1 MPLPFEFE
9 GKGVVLLEYQNQYQ
23 NQSQVEQA
31 EFVVPYANPLVHFQ
45 DFVSN
50 SKKRKYIYNHQQE
63 PTSVLDNITTSPS
76 PPTST
81 LSSSH
86 GGADSAGVAP
96 ALSSKWPPENQETN
110 TTTTST
116 TLLDLQHFQ
125 QQISS
130 GNDKCATGMDDWESP
145 DSGQDQAML
154 RWIMGDVE
162 DPSLG
167 LNKML
172 HSTGGTNPA
181 DFDFSGGFGVV
192 DQGFISV
199 DSGNPQLSP
208 ATAPAIFHTH
218 HQNQILSSLSDTQMV
233 PFDIKPNLYNPPF
246 EHQLLMPP
254 QPKRYNP
261 GSIEYN
267 PSMHKSPFLDSGP
280 NPLQLLQKSA
290 PMKKIVTPNVQNHL
304 QQHQQGIID
313 ELFKAADL
321 IQLSSSANSNNPNP
335 NNPILAQGILA
346 RLNHQLSPIGKP
358 FERAAF
364 YFKEALN
371 LLIDSILT
379 NNSNP
384 QISPHNASPFS
395 LIFKIGAYK
404 SFSEISPFIQFANF
418 TCNQA
423 LLESLNGFDHI
434 HIIDFDIGY
443 GGQWASLMQEL
454 ALRNNGVSS
463 LKITAFA
470 SPSTHDQLELGLTRE
485 NLIHFASEINVGFD
499 FEIVNIDVL
508 ASSSWSLPFN
518 LSDNEAIAVNL
529 PIHVFS
535 NHQTQI
541 PNVLRFVKSLSPK
554 IVVSVD
560 RGCDRTDLPFSN
572 HLIHALQSFSN
583 LLESLDAVNMNLDS
597 LQKIERFL
605 VQPAIEKIVLG
616 RFVYPE
622 KTQHWR
628 NLFLSAGFSP
638 MLFSNF
644 TESQAECLVKRTP
657 VRDFHVEKRQSLLVL
672 CWERRELVSASAW
685 RC

>member
-9 GKGVVLLEYQNQYQ
+9 GKGLILLEDHNQQ
-23 NQSQVEQA
+23 QVS
-31 EFVVPYANPLVHFQ
+31 EFVVPYANPLLHFQ
-45 DFVSN
+45 DFVN
-50 SKKRKYIYNHQQE
+50 KKKKNYIINNKE

-76 PPTST
+76 PPASTST

-86 GGADSAGVAP
+86 GGADTAAGVATPP
-96 ALSSKWPPENQETN
+96 AHSSKWQPPENQET
-110 TTTTST
+110 S
-116 TLLDLQHFQ
+116 LDLHHFQ
-125 QQISS
+125 QQITT
-130 GNDKCATGMDDWESP
+130 GNDKCAGKEDWETG

-154 RWIMGDVE
+154 RWIMGEVE
-162 DPSLG
+162 DPSIG
-167 LNKML
+167 FNKLL
-172 HSTGGTNPA
+172 HSTAGATVSGGGPA
-181 DFDFSGGFGVV
+181 DYEFNGGFGVV
-192 DQGFISV
+192 DQGFISL
-199 DSGNPQLSP
+199 DSANPIGNLSSPSP
-208 ATAPAIFHTH
+208 APAPVPPMY
-218 HQNQILSSLSDTQMV
+218 HQNQIFPSLSDTQML
-233 PFDIKPNLYNPPF
+233 PFDIKPNLFNPPF

-254 QPKRYNP
+254 QPKRYSP
-261 GSIEYN
+261 DSLEYN
-267 PSMHKSPFLDSGP
+267 PSMHKSPFLDSGS
-280 NPLQLLQKSA
+280 NPLQLLQISQS
-290 PMKKIVTPNVQNHL
+290 MKKTRQPINPH
-304 QQHQQGIID
+304 QQHQQQIID
-313 ELFKAADL
+313 QLYKAADL
-321 IQLSSSANSNNPNP
+321 IQSGNGSNPD
-335 NNPILAQGILA
+335 PILAQGILA

-371 LLIDSILT
+371 LLTHSIL
-379 NNSNP
+379 NNNVNP
-384 QISPHNASPFS
+384 QISTTNGSPFS

-404 SFSEISPFIQFANF
+404 SFSETSPLIQFANF

-423 LLESLNGFDHI
+423 LLESLNGFDQI

-485 NLIHFASEINVGFD
+485 NLIHFANEINVVFD

-508 ASSSWSLPFN
+508 ASSSWLLPFT
-518 LSDNEAIAVNL
+518 LSDNQAIAVNL
-529 PIHVFS
+529 PTHVFS

-554 IVVSVD
+554 IMVSVD
-560 RGCDRTDLPFSN
+560 RGCDRTDLTYSN
-572 HLIHALQSFSN
+572 HLIHALESYSN

-605 VQPAIEKIVLG
+605 IQPAIEKIVLG
-616 RFVYPE
+616 RFMHPE

-638 MLFSNF
+638 LLFSNF

-657 VRDFHVEKRQSLLVL
+657 VREFHVEKRQSLLVL
-672 CWERRELVSASAW
+672 CWQRKELVSASAW

>member
-9 GKGVVLLEYQNQYQ
+9 GKGVVLLENLNQQ
-23 NQSQVEQA
+23 QES

-45 DFVSN
+45 DFVN
-50 SKKRKYIYNHQQE
+50 KKRRHIISKE

-76 PPTST
+76 PPASTST

-86 GGADSAGVAP
+86 GGADIAAGVATP
-96 ALSSKWPPENQETN
+96 AHSSKWPPPESQE
-110 TTTTST
+110 SS
-116 TLLDLQHFQ
+116 LDLHHFQ
-125 QQISS
+125 QQISA
-130 GNDKCATGMDDWESP
+130 GNDKCAGMDDWENG
-145 DSGQDQAML
+145 DSGQNQAML

-162 DPSLG
+162 DPSIG

-172 HSTGGTNPA
+172 HVTSGAALSGGAPA
-181 DFDFSGGFGVV
+181 EYEFNGGFGVV
-192 DQGFISV
+192 DQGFISL
-199 DSGNPQLSP
+199 DSGNPIGNLSSP
-208 ATAPAIFHTH
+208 APALPMYHQDQIF
-218 HQNQILSSLSDTQMV
+218 SSLSDTQML
-233 PFDIKPNLYNPPF
+233 PFDIKPNLFNPPF
-246 EHQLLMPP
+246 EHQLLMPA
-254 QPKRYNP
+254 QRKMYNP
-261 GSIEYN
+261 GNIEYN
-267 PSMHKSPFLDSGP
+267 PLLHKSPFLDPGS
-280 NPLQLLQKSA
+280 NPLQLLQKS
-290 PMKKIVTPNVQNHL
+290 PSMKKVTQPPINPH
-304 QQHQQGIID
+304 QQHQQQIID
-313 ELFKAADL
+313 QLFKAADL
-321 IQLSSSANSNNPNP
+321 IQSGNGSNPD
-335 NNPILAQGILA
+335 PILAQGILA

-371 LLIDSILT
+371 LLSHSIL
-379 NNSNP
+379 NNNVNP
-384 QISPHNASPFS
+384 QISTNGSPFS

-404 SFSEISPFIQFANF
+404 SFSETSPFIQFANF

-423 LLESLNGFDHI
+423 LLESLDGFDHI

-470 SPSTHDQLELGLTRE
+470 SPSTHDQFELGLTRE
-485 NLIHFASEINVGFD
+485 NLIHFANEINVGFD

-572 HLIHALQSFSN
+572 HLIHALQSYSN
-583 LLESLDAVNMNLDS
+583 LLESLTAVNMNLDS

-605 VQPAIEKIVLG
+605 IQPAIEKIVLG
-616 RFVYPE
+616 RSMYPE

-638 MLFSNF
+638 LLFSNF

-657 VRDFHVEKRQSLLVL
+657 VREFHVEKRQSLLVL
-672 CWERRELVSASAW
+672 CWQRRELVSCSAW
-685 RC
+685 R

>member
-1 MPLPFEFE
+1 MPLPFELE
-9 GKGVVLLEYQNQYQ
+9 GKGVVLLQDL
-23 NQSQVEQA
+23 
-31 EFVVPYANPLVHFQ
+31 VVPYANQVVHDLV
-45 DFVSN
+45 N
-50 SKKRKYIYNHQQE
+50 KKRKKKYIINE
-63 PTSVLDNITTSPS
+63 PTSVLDSINTTPS
-76 PPTST
+76 PPASTST
-81 LSSSH
+81 LSSSL
-86 GGADSAGVAP
+86 GGGDTSGVA
-96 ALSSKWPPENQETN
+96 ALSSKWPPPENQETS
-110 TTTTST
+110 TSNAGVV
-116 TLLDLQHFQ
+116 DLHHFQ
-125 QQISS
+125 QPSL
-130 GNDKCATGMDDWESP
+130 DEKCGGMEDWETGE
-145 DSGQDQAML
+145 SGQDQAML

-162 DPSLG
+162 DPSMG
-167 LNKML
+167 LNKVL
-172 HSTGGTNPA
+172 QGGGTAA
-181 DFDFSGGFGVV
+181 DFEFTGGFGVV
-192 DQGFISV
+192 DQGFIGLDS
-199 DSGNPQLSP
+199 SGNQIVTNHKTTNPPQLYPS
-208 ATAPAIFHTH
+208 
-218 HQNQILSSLSDTQMV
+218 QNQIFSSPLNEPQML
-233 PFDIKPNLYNPPF
+233 PFDIKPQLFNPQLLINQSQSQPF

-254 QPKRYNP
+254 QPKRHNP
-261 GSIEYN
+261 GN
-267 PSMHKSPFLDSGP
+267 PFLDSGQ
-280 NPLQLLQKSA
+280 NPVQLLQKS
-290 PMKKIVTPNVQNHL
+290 PPSMKKMADINEVGNHHHYHH
-304 QQHQQGIID
+304 QQQGIID
-313 ELFKAADL
+313 QLFKAADL
-321 IQLSSSANSNNPNP
+321 IQSG

-358 FERAAF
+358 FDRAAF
-364 YFKEALN
+364 YFKEALQ
-371 LLIDSILT
+371 LLLHSIL
-379 NNSNP
+379 NNINP
-384 QISPHNASPFS
+384 QITPTASPFT

-404 SFSEISPFIQFANF
+404 SFSEISPFLQFANF

-423 LLESLNGFDHI
+423 LLESLNGFDHV

-508 ASSSWSLPFN
+508 ASSSWSLPFHV
-518 LSDNEAIAVNL
+518 SDTEAIAVNL

-541 PNVLRFVKSLSPK
+541 PSVLRFVKNLSPK

-572 HLIHALQSFSN
+572 HLIHALQSYSN

-616 RFVYPE
+616 RYIFPE

-628 NLFLSAGFSP
+628 TLFLSAGFSP
-638 MLFSNF
+638 LLFSNF

-672 CWERRELVSASAW
+672 CWQRRELVSASAW

>member
-9 GKGVVLLEYQNQYQ
+9 GKGVVWLENQQ
-23 NQSQVEQA
+23 DA
-31 EFVVPYANPLVHFQ
+31 KFLVPYANPLVHFQ
-45 DFVSN
+45 NLVT
-50 SKKRKYIYNHQQE
+50 KKRKYINE
-63 PTSVLDNITTSPS
+63 PRSVLENITTSPS
-76 PPTST
+76 PPASTST

-86 GGADSAGVAP
+86 GGAETAGVA
-96 ALSSKWPPENQETN
+96 ALSSKWPPPENQETS
-110 TTTTST
+110 TSNVGGV
-116 TLLDLQHFQ
+116 LDLHHFQ
-125 QQISS
+125 QPSLEE
-130 GNDKCATGMDDWESP
+130 KCGGMEDWENGE
-145 DSGQDQAML
+145 SGQDQAML

-162 DPSLG
+162 DPSIG

-172 HSTGGTNPA
+172 QGNPGGAPA
-181 DFDFSGGFGVV
+181 DFEFNGGFGVV
-192 DQGFISV
+192 DQGFIGL
-199 DSGNPQLSP
+199 DSGNPVGQIGSLSSNPQLPPSP
-208 ATAPAIFHTH
+208 APAPAMFNNHH
-218 HQNQILSSLSDTQMV
+218 HQNQIFSPLNETQML
-233 PFDIKPNLYNPPF
+233 PFDVKPNIFNPQLPF

-254 QPKRYNP
+254 QPKRHNP

-267 PSMHKSPFLDSGP
+267 PPMNKNPFLDSGP
-280 NPLQLLQKSA
+280 NPNPLHLLQKSSS
-290 PMKKIVTPNVQNHL
+290 MKKMVATNHH

-313 ELFKAADL
+313 QLFKAADL
-321 IQLSSSANSNNPNP
+321 IQSG

-346 RLNHQLSPIGKP
+346 RLNHQLSPVGKP

-364 YFKEALN
+364 YFKEVLQ
-371 LLIDSILT
+371 LLTHSIL
-379 NNSNP
+379 NNINP
-384 QISPHNASPFS
+384 QTTPTGSPFS

-423 LLESLNGFDHI
+423 LLESLNGFDNI

-470 SPSTHDQLELGLTRE
+470 SPSSHDQLELGLTRE

-508 ASSSWSLPFN
+508 ASSSWSLPFHV
-518 LSDNEAIAVNL
+518 SDNEAIAVNL

-541 PNVLRFVKSLSPK
+541 PSVLRFVKNLSPK

-572 HLIHALQSFSN
+572 HLIHALQSYSN
-583 LLESLDAVNMNLDS
+583 LLESLDAVNMTHDL

-605 VQPAIEKIVLG
+605 IQPAIEKIVLG
-616 RFVYPE
+616 RFLYPE

-638 MLFSNF
+638 LMFSNF

-657 VRDFHVEKRQSLLVL
+657 VREFHVEKRQSLLVL
-672 CWERRELVSASAW
+672 CWQRRELVSASAW

>member
-9 GKGVVLLEYQNQYQ
+9 GKGVVLL
-23 NQSQVEQA
+23 
-31 EFVVPYANPLVHFQ
+31 Q
-45 DFVSN
+45 DFAVN
-50 SKKRKYIYNHQQE
+50 PFVNKKRKKKYINE
-63 PTSVLDNITTSPS
+63 PTSVLDSINTIPS
-76 PPTST
+76 PPASTST
-81 LSSSH
+81 LSSSL
-86 GGADSAGVAP
+86 GGGDTAGVA
-96 ALSSKWPPENQETN
+96 AFSSKWPPPENQETS
-110 TTTTST
+110 TSNAGVV
-116 TLLDLQHFQ
+116 DVHQFQ
-125 QQISS
+125 QPSL
-130 GNDKCATGMDDWESP
+130 DEKCVGMVDWETGE
-145 DSGQDQAML
+145 SGQDQAML

-162 DPSLG
+162 DPSMG
-167 LNKML
+167 LNKVL
-172 HSTGGTNPA
+172 HGNGGGGGGGA
-181 DFDFSGGFGVV
+181 VDFEFNGGFGVV
-192 DQGFISV
+192 DQGFSIGL
-199 DSGNPQLSP
+199 DSGNQIVNLSQISNKFTNDKTGLSTNPQLPPSP
-208 ATAPAIFHTH
+208 PQAMFSNH
-218 HQNQILSSLSDTQMV
+218 HHHHHSQNQIFSPLNEPQML
-233 PFDIKPNLYNPPF
+233 PFDIKPQMFNPQLLINQSQPF

-254 QPKRYNP
+254 QPKRHNP
-261 GSIEYN
+261 GSIEIPKN
-267 PSMHKSPFLDSGP
+267 PFLDSGQ
-280 NPLQLLQKSA
+280 NPLQLLQKS
-290 PMKKIVTPNVQNHL
+290 PSMKKMAAINEVGLGNQNHHHH
-304 QQHQQGIID
+304 QQQGIID
-313 ELFKAADL
+313 QLFKAADL
-321 IQLSSSANSNNPNP
+321 IQSG

-358 FERAAF
+358 FDRAAF
-364 YFKEALN
+364 YFKEALQ
-371 LLIDSILT
+371 LLLHSIL
-379 NNSNP
+379 NNIHP
-384 QISPHNASPFS
+384 QITPTASPFS

-404 SFSEISPFIQFANF
+404 SFSEISPFLQFANF

-423 LLESLNGFDHI
+423 LLESLNGFDQI

-485 NLIHFASEINVGFD
+485 NLIHFASEIRVGFD

-508 ASSSWSLPFN
+508 ASSSWSLPFHV
-518 LSDNEAIAVNL
+518 SDTEAIAVNL

-541 PNVLRFVKSLSPK
+541 PSVLRFVKNLSPK

-572 HLIHALQSFSN
+572 HLIHALQSYSN
-583 LLESLDAVNMNLDS
+583 LLESLNAVNMNLDS

-616 RFVYPE
+616 RYLFPE

-628 NLFLSAGFSP
+628 TLFLSAGFSP
-638 MLFSNF
+638 LLFSNF

-672 CWERRELVSASAW
+672 CWQRRELVSASAW

>member
-9 GKGVVLLEYQNQYQ
+9 GKGAVLLENQQ
-23 NQSQVEQA
+23 DA
-31 EFVVPYANPLVHFQ
+31 EFVVPYANPLVHLQ
-45 DFVSN
+45 HLV
-50 SKKRKYIYNHQQE
+50 SKKRKYINE

-76 PPTST
+76 PPASTST

-86 GGADSAGVAP
+86 GGADTAGVA
-96 ALSSKWPPENQETN
+96 ALSSKWPPPENQETS
-110 TTTTST
+110 TSNVGV
-116 TLLDLQHFQ
+116 LDHLHQFQ
-125 QQISS
+125 PPPLEI
-130 GNDKCATGMDDWESP
+130 NEKCGGMDDWENG

-154 RWIMGDVE
+154 RWIMGDVD
-162 DPSLG
+162 DPSMG

-172 HSTGGTNPA
+172 HAGGAPA
-181 DFDFSGGFGVV
+181 DFEFNGGFGVV
-192 DQGFISV
+192 DQGFISL
-199 DSGNPQLSP
+199 DSGNPVGQIGNVASNPQLPPSP
-208 ATAPAIFHTH
+208 AAMFNNPH
-218 HQNQILSSLSDTQMV
+218 HQNQIFSPLNETQML
-233 PFDIKPNLYNPPF
+233 PFDIKPNLYNPQTHLPF
-246 EHQLLMPP
+246 EQLLMPP
-254 QPKRYNP
+254 QPKRHNP

-267 PSMHKSPFLDSGP
+267 PSTHKNPFPDSGP
-280 NPLQLLQKSA
+280 NPLQLLQKS
-290 PMKKIVTPNVQNHL
+290 PSMKKMAAIN
-304 QQHQQGIID
+304 QQQQQQQGIID
-313 ELFKAADL
+313 QLFKAADL
-321 IQLSSSANSNNPNP
+321 IQSG

-364 YFKEALN
+364 YFKEALQ
-371 LLIDSILT
+371 LLIHSIL
-379 NNSNP
+379 NNINP
-384 QISPHNASPFS
+384 QLTPTGSPFS

-404 SFSEISPFIQFANF
+404 SFSEISPFLQFANF

-423 LLESLNGFDHI
+423 LLESLNGFDQI

-541 PNVLRFVKSLSPK
+541 PAILRFVKSLSPK

-572 HLIHALQSFSN
+572 HLIHALQSYSN

-605 VQPAIEKIVLG
+605 IQPAIEKIVLG
-616 RFVYPE
+616 RYLFPE

-638 MLFSNF
+638 LLLSNF

-657 VRDFHVEKRQSLLVL
+657 IREFHVEKRQSSLVL
-672 CWERRELVSASAW
+672 CWQRRELVSASAW